1 MAEIEVRAVGGY
13 SEVGRNMTA
22 IRIKDEVILL
32 DMGLQLDNYIKIED
46 EREASEIVS
55 AKRLIEANAIPNIS
69 TIEDWKDK
77 VKLIVCTH
85 AHLDHLG
92 AIPYLAENYDCPV
105 MGTPYTIEVLK
116 TILQDNKFK
125 LKNQLKQLNK
135 NAKYKLSK
143 DITIEFLSV
152 THSTPQ
158 TVLIA
163 IHSIAGVIIY
173 ANDFKFDMFPVL
185 EKKSNVDD
193 LEKLKNVKLLIVDS
207 LYAQESKKMPSESV
221 AKAML
226 KDVMLGTAN
235 QGKGIIITTFSSHL
249 ARLSSIIRYAKELNR
264 KIIFAG
270 RSLAKYVEA
279 AENIN
284 LVNWKEDISMIRYG
298 NEIKRKFKKIAKE
311 KDKYVVVVTGHQGEP
326 KAVLSRIARGETP
339 YNIEEGDHVIFSSNI
354 IPVEINIKNREK
366 LEKLISQKG
375 ARIFKDIH
383 VSGHGAKED
392 LRDLIAYTKPL
403 QIIPTHGDKD
413 KLQALAKLAKELGY
427 QLGKTVH
434 ILKNGQ
440 KIEID

>member
-1 MAEIEVRAVGGY
+1 MAEIEIRAVGGY

-22 IRIKDEVILL
+22 IKIKDEVVLL

-69 TIEDWKDK
+69 TIDDWKDK
-77 VKLIVCTH
+77 VKLIMCTH

-163 IHSIAGVIIY
+163 IHSSAGVILY

-264 KIIFAG
+264 KIVFAG

-279 AENIN
+279 AENIK
-284 LVNWKEDISMIRYG
+284 LVNWKEDITMIRYG
-298 NEIKRKFKKIAKE
+298 NEIKRKFKKISKE
-311 KDKYVVVVTGHQGEP
+311 KDKYVLVVTGHQGEP

-339 YNIEEGDHVIFSSNI
+339 YTIEEGDHVIFSSNI
-354 IPVEINIKNREK
+354 IPVDINIKNREK

-403 QIIPTHGDKD
+403 HIIPTHGDKD
-413 KLQALAKLAKELGY
+413 KLLALAKLAKELGY
-427 QLGKTVH
+427 LIGKTVH

>member
-1 MAEIEVRAVGGY
+1 MAKIEVRAVGGY

-22 IRIKDEVILL
+22 IKIGDEVILL

-55 AKRLIEANAIPNIS
+55 TEQLIKANAIPNDS
-69 TIEDWKDK
+69 TINDWKDK
-77 VKLIVCTH
+77 VKLIICTH

-92 AIPYLAENYDCPV
+92 AIPYLAKNYDCPV
-105 MGTPYTIEVLK
+105 LGTPYTIEVLK
-116 TILQDNKFK
+116 TILQDNKLQ

-143 DITIEFLSV
+143 DITIEFFSV

-163 IHSIAGVIIY
+163 IHSSAGVILY
-173 ANDFKFDMFPVL
+173 ANDFKFDMFPVM
-185 EKKSNVDD
+185 EKKSNVEN
-193 LEKLKNVKLLIVDS
+193 LQQLKNVKLLIVDS
-207 LYAQESKKMPSESV
+207 LYAEESKKMPGERV

-226 KDVMLGTAN
+226 KDVLLGTAN
-235 QGKGIIITTFSSHL
+235 QGKAIIITTFSSHL
-249 ARLSSIIRYAKELNR
+249 ARLSSIIKYAKELNR
-264 KIIFAG
+264 NILFVG

-279 AENIN
+279 GHNVN
-284 LVNWKEDISMIRYG
+284 LINWKEDIKILKYG
-298 NEIKRKFKKIAKE
+298 NEIKRKFKKISKE

-326 KAVLSRIARGETP
+326 RAVLSRIAKGDLPLE
-339 YNIEEGDHVIFSSNI
+339 IEEGDHVIFSSNI
-354 IPVEINIKNREK
+354 IPVDINIKNREK
-366 LEKLISQKG
+366 LEKLLAQKG

-392 LRDLIAYTKPL
+392 LRDLIEYTKPL
-403 QIIPTHGDKD
+403 HVIPTHGDKN
-413 KLQALAKLAKELGY
+413 KLNALAKLAKELGY
-427 QLGKTVH
+427 SLGKTVH

-440 KIEID
+440 KINID